1 MLIMVERKL
10 RVNMYKFISGF
21 SLLIRVYLC
30 YVTIDTI
37 PIFSNELVNYVV
49 LELIS
54 LYTILWA
61 VSFFENKIVI
71 NKLDIQSSSERAIS
85 YFIIYCLNL
94 AIMYGIM
101 LLLVKYGVLPIV
113 L

>member
-1 MLIMVERKL
+1 
-10 RVNMYKFISGF
+10 MYKILSSIS
-21 SLLIRVYLC
+21 LMVRIYLC

-37 PIFSNELVNYVV
+37 PIFENELVNYMI
-49 LELIS
+49 LEILS
-54 LYTILWA
+54 LYTILRIITY
-61 VSFFENKIVI
+61 FENKVI
-71 NKLDIQSSSERAIS
+71 INRLDIQSSCIRVFI

-101 LLLVKYGVLPIV
+101 MLLTKYGILPIV

>member
-1 MLIMVERKL
+1 
-10 RVNMYKFISGF
+10 MYKILSSI
-21 SLLIRVYLC
+21 SLLVRIYLC

-37 PIFSNELVNYVV
+37 PIFSNELINYVV

-61 VSFFENKIVI
+61 ISFLENKFII
-71 NKLDIQSSSERAIS
+71 NKLDIQSSSTRAIS

-94 AIMYGIM
+94 AILYGIM
-101 LLLVKYGVLPIV
+101 LLLTKYGILPIII
-113 L
+113 

>member
-1 MLIMVERKL
+1 
-10 RVNMYKFISGF
+10 MYKFLSSISF
-21 SLLIRVYLC
+21 IIRVYLC

-37 PIFSNELVNYVV
+37 PILENELVNYMI
-49 LELIS
+49 LEILS
-54 LYTILWA
+54 LYTILRIITY
-61 VSFFENKIVI
+61 FENKVI
-71 NKLDIQSSSERAIS
+71 INRLNVQSSCIRVFI

-101 LLLVKYGVLPIV
+101 LLLTKYGILPII